1 MKIGYARV
9 APGEHSMQQQEQI
22 LRKAGC
28 TRIFRDQGVSGGA
41 IFKPAYIEAL
51 EYARPGDE
59 LVVWKLD
66 RLSRRLAFLL
76 DEIATI
82 EAKGLAF
89 HSLTENIDTTVRGGE
104 IFFHAIAALATFER
118 DVSEDRA
125 RESDIKGPTELS

>member
-28 TRIFRDQGVSGGA
+28 TRIFRDHGVSGGA

-76 DEIATI
+76 DEIAVI

-89 HSLTENIDTTVRGGE
+89 HSLTENIDTTVGGGE

-125 RESDIKGPTELS
+125 RVSDIKGSTELS